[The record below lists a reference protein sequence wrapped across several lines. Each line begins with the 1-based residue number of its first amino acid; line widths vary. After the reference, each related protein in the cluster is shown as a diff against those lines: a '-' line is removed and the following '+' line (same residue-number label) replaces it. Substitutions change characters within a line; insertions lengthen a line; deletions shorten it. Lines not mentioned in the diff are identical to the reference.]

1 MSKMN
6 VLMMGVLAAAT
17 VVADDGKDYR
27 ICGLDDGGRLM
38 LVESRSSSTAHGRG
52 IRSSPK
58 ARSA

>member
-27 ICGLDDGGRLM
+27 ICGQERRGR
-38 LVESRSSSTAHGRG
+38 RASSSTAHGRG
-52 IRSSPK
+52 IQSSPK